1 MQKVGKE
8 PVAMKKVKQTAGLPI
23 HKLGARAIGEH
34 VSGEFGADD
43 EDKIERVTV
52 VSDFMS

>member
-8 PVAMKKVKQTAGLPI
+8 PVAKKKVKQTAGLPI

-34 VSGEFGADD
+34 VSGEFGADE

-52 VSDFMS
+52 VSVFMS

>member
-8 PVAMKKVKQTAGLPI
+8 PVAKKKVKQTTGLPI
-23 HKLGARAIGEH
+23 HELGERAIGEH
-34 VSGEFGADD
+34 VSGEFGADE

-52 VSDFMS
+52 VSVFMS